1 MRIEELCSKGGITR
15 YQLSSRTGISQ
26 SALSDIVKKKNVPT
40 LVTIE
45 RICAAFGITIA
56 QFFTQSDS
64 IPNLS
69 DEQKELLL
77 LWDGLK
83 LEEKEIVKTF
93 MKSIR
98 KWGIAD
104 WNTPLSLFIWQPE
117 IPFHA
122 MLPACFCVKWKH
134 HLTTDFSQCLRQKGS
149 KQMLKKDQTTQ

>member
-1 MRIEELCSKGGITR
+1 MCIEDYVPLRIEELCSKGGITR

-56 QFFTQSDS
+56 QFFTQDEST
-64 IPNLS
+64 PNLS

-83 LEEKEIVKTF
+83 LEEKQIVKSF
-93 MKSIR
+93 LKSIG
-98 KWGIAD
+98 K
-104 WNTPLSLFIWQPE
+104 
-117 IPFHA
+117 
-122 MLPACFCVKWKH
+122 
-134 HLTTDFSQCLRQKGS
+134 
-149 KQMLKKDQTTQ
+149 

>member
-1 MRIEELCSKGGITR
+1 MCIEYYVPMRIEELCSKGGITR

-56 QFFTQSDS
+56 QFFTQGEN
-64 IPNLS
+64 IPDLS

-93 MKSIR
+93 MKSI
-98 KWGIAD
+98 KKGGIAA
-104 WNTPLSLFIWQPE
+104 WR
-117 IPFHA
+117 HA
-122 MLPACFCVKWKH
+122 AVPHFFLTKTGRPPARA
-134 HLTTDFSQCLRQKGS
+134 CLHGTNATR
-149 KQMLKKDQTTQ
+149 

>member
-1 MRIEELCSKGGITR
+1 MCIEDYVPMRIEELCSKGGITR

-56 QFFTQSDS
+56 QFFTQGKSVPD
-64 IPNLS
+64 LS

-77 LWDGLK
+77 LWNGLK

-93 MKSIR
+93 MKSI
-98 KWGIAD
+98 
-104 WNTPLSLFIWQPE
+104 
-117 IPFHA
+117 
-122 MLPACFCVKWKH
+122 
-134 HLTTDFSQCLRQKGS
+134 
-149 KQMLKKDQTTQ
+149 KK

>member
-1 MRIEELCSKGGITR
+1 MCVEDYVPMKLEELCSKNGITR
-15 YQLSSRTGISQ
+15 YQLSIRTGISQ

-40 LVTIE
+40 LITIE

-56 QFFTQSDS
+56 QFFTQGEN

-69 DEQKELLL
+69 DEQNELLL

-98 KWGIAD
+98 K
-104 WNTPLSLFIWQPE
+104 
-117 IPFHA
+117 
-122 MLPACFCVKWKH
+122 
-134 HLTTDFSQCLRQKGS
+134 
-149 KQMLKKDQTTQ
+149 

>member
-1 MRIEELCSKGGITR
+1 MCVEDYIPMRIEELCSNGGITR
-15 YQLSSRTGISQ
+15 YQLSRRTGISQ

-56 QFFTQSDS
+56 QFFTKSDS

-98 KWGIAD
+98 K
-104 WNTPLSLFIWQPE
+104 
-117 IPFHA
+117 
-122 MLPACFCVKWKH
+122 
-134 HLTTDFSQCLRQKGS
+134 
-149 KQMLKKDQTTQ
+149 